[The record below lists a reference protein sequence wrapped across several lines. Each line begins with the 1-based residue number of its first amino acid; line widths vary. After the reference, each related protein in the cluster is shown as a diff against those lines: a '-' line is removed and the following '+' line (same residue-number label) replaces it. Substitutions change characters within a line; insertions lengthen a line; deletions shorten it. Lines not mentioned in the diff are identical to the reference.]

1 MNQLV
6 CSFFCESGNKA
17 SFVLCDFNTASKK
30 KKKIKNKPIHT
41 HTYIVNLYLPQSLIA
56 CDFFLWAMDFSN
68 LLSNEINKKRKKV
81 TANGRKR
88 SKVSAKEPAKPN
100 LPEPIT
106 PQPTTTDNEPSEE
119 QLDKKLSQF
128 GESDPSLTKPEKAR
142 KLQLLLQQQIK
153 NTKYKSWLDQE
164 APLYQDPEKQL
175 ITLDLITDIAN
186 KQDEVYLK
194 LRVYIK
200 QLIKQWQECDN
211 DDQELLMETKKSIV
225 KLLYKLRNHKLSLDM
240 LISLLTIVY
249 YIQQNEFNKANE
261 SYMKLSIGNV
271 CWPIGVVNVGI
282 HARSA
287 ALKITGA
294 SNVSN
299 IMLNESTRRWI
310 ISIKRLISFKERL
323 CNNAR
328 D

>member
-1 MNQLV
+1 
-6 CSFFCESGNKA
+6 
-17 SFVLCDFNTASKK
+17 
-30 KKKIKNKPIHT
+30 
-41 HTYIVNLYLPQSLIA
+41 
-56 CDFFLWAMDFSN
+56 MDFSN

-81 TANGRKR
+81 AANGRKR
-88 SKVSAKEPAKPN
+88 SKVSTTAKEPAVVVEHA
-100 LPEPIT
+100 PETIN
-106 PQPTTTDNEPSEE
+106 PQPTTTNDEPSEE
-119 QLDKKLSQF
+119 QLDTKLSQF
-128 GESDPSLTKPEKAR
+128 GELDTSLSKSEKAR

-153 NTKYKSWLDQE
+153 NTKYKAWLDQE
-164 APLYQDPEKQL
+164 APLYQDLEKQL
-175 ITLDLITDIAN
+175 ITLDLITDITN

-194 LRVYIK
+194 LSVYIK

-225 KLLYKLRNHKLSLDM
+225 KLLYKLRSHKLSLDM
-240 LISLLTIVY
+240 LISLSTIVY

-287 ALKITGA
+287 ASKITGA

-299 IMLNESTRRWI
+299 IMLSESTRRWI
-310 ISIKRLISFKERL
+310 ISIKRLISFKERVY
-323 CNNAR
+323 NNAR

>member
-1 MNQLV
+1 M
-6 CSFFCESGNKA
+6 
-17 SFVLCDFNTASKK
+17 
-30 KKKIKNKPIHT
+30 
-41 HTYIVNLYLPQSLIA
+41 
-56 CDFFLWAMDFSN
+56 
-68 LLSNEINKKRKKV
+68 
-81 TANGRKR
+81 
-88 SKVSAKEPAKPN
+88 
-100 LPEPIT
+100 
-106 PQPTTTDNEPSEE
+106 
-119 QLDKKLSQF
+119 
-128 GESDPSLTKPEKAR
+128 
-142 KLQLLLQQQIK
+142 
-153 NTKYKSWLDQE
+153 
-164 APLYQDPEKQL
+164 YQDPEKQL
-175 ITLDLITDIAN
+175 ITLDLITDITN

-225 KLLYKLRNHKLSLDM
+225 KLLYKLSHKLSLDM

-261 SYMKLSIGNV
+261 SYMKLSMATSVGQLGWSI
-271 CWPIGVVNVGI
+271 GI

-299 IMLNESTRRWI
+299 IMLSESTRRWI
-310 ISIKRLISFKERL
+310 ISIKRLISFKERVY
-323 CNNAR
+323 NNAR

>member
-1 MNQLV
+1 MSYVISTPQ
-6 CSFFCESGNKA
+6 A
-17 SFVLCDFNTASKK
+17 K

-225 KLLYKLRNHKLSLDM
+225 KLLYKLRSHKLSLDM

-323 CNNAR
+323 YNNAR